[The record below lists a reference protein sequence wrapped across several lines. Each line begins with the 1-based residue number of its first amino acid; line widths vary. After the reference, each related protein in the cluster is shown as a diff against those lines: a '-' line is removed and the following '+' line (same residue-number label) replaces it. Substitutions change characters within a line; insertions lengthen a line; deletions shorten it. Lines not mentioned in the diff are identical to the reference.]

1 MFVTSWCIICAGC
14 VVVVVATRQPL
25 TSCLARP
32 PCPPPLFIP
41 RQCRRCLMSLSLGA
55 SFSPRY
61 CTHNLTPTLSSNCRL
76 PFGVLDR
83 DVVTAGRSGHGSQG
97 RGTVA
102 GHFSS
107 ASYCPPCS
115 LKICSSEC
123 LRQINFKICRGEE
136 GRRHIACL
144 HSSAWQMQPP
154 SVRARLFAVAFFIFR
169 YFVALWVGSGR
180 GEPLA
185 I

>member
-25 TSCLARP
+25 TSCVARP
-32 PCPPPLFIP
+32 PAPLL
-41 RQCRRCLMSLSLGA
+41 CSSHGNAVVVSCLCHSVHHSRHVIVHTTSHQRA
-55 SFSPRY
+55 
-61 CTHNLTPTLSSNCRL
+61 LSSNCRL

-102 GHFSS
+102 GHFLGIVLR
-107 ASYCPPCS
+107 PPHS

-123 LRQINFKICRGEE
+123 LRQINFKICGEE
-136 GRRHIACL
+136 ARGSHIACL
-144 HSSAWQMQPP
+144 HSALWQPP
-154 SVRARLFAVAFFIFR
+154 SVLRAP
-169 YFVALWVGSGR
+169 
-180 GEPLA
+180 PL
-185 I
+185 